1 MVDFDEYRRPSG
13 PMWVETELRR
23 MSGKPHRDAAQLSG
37 YKQEWATTSERK
49 GSRRENE
56 SEILGFPGHVVVSP
70 FQLETEKSLF
80 EGALAPRNELYNEL
94 QESLVRLCMEVTSLI
109 GLWVKGEWTV
119 ATTISVRGQQQK
131 RVAVIIRGSKVK
143 QIAEGPAAVTHR
155 LKLLSQFCPNRL
167 KVAIFYPP
175 KGLCTQRNISA
186 AAHLG
191 NQVHWVLTD

>member
-1 MVDFDEYRRPSG
+1 MTTLARKNKEVR
-13 PMWVETELRR
+13 VETELRR

-37 YKQEWATTSERK
+37 YKPGPGVSDNQWKKGVPGEWEWNTGVSWT
-49 GSRRENE
+49 RR
-56 SEILGFPGHVVVSP
+56 GVP

-94 QESLVRLCMEVTSLI
+94 QESLVKLCMEVTSLI

-119 ATTISVRGQQQK
+119 ATTISLRGQQQK

-175 KGLCTQRNISA
+175 KGLCTQRNIYGCCA
-186 AAHLG
+186 P
-191 NQVHWVLTD
+191 W